1 VGAVGAVAYI
11 ANEFKKRDDLVKS
24 GEECMVGDEQACG
37 LYDEAVEATP
47 IWKLK
52 IVAPKLALTNTV
64 ADKFGGPPPKGF
76 EWGKQY

>member
-1 VGAVGAVAYI
+1 MVSVSHRHPTPARASVA
-11 ANEFKKRDDLVKS
+11 A
-24 GEECMVGDEQACG
+24 ECVSIG
-37 LYDEAVEATP
+37 LATDDEAVEATP